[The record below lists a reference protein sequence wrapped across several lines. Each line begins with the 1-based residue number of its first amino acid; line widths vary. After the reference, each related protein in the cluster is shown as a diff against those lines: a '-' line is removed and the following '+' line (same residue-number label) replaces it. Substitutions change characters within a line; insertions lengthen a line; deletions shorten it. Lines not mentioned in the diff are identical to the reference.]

1 MFLSFLFFLS
11 PFRLHTK
18 CYFETHISKMFIKLT
33 LFHSQSLTYI
43 DIIPIFVDNQYTTNL

>member
-43 DIIPIFVDNQYTTNL
+43 DIISIFVDNQYTTNL